1 MCVTGQRKS
10 NTLLFGSF
18 GRIDL
23 RTLEAT
29 ELMKPGVLG
38 FLDIVCTKFRTGLD
52 RVKNLPQSDGVDEKF
67 K

>member
-1 MCVTGQRKS
+1 M
-10 NTLLFGSF
+10 FGSF

-23 RTLEAT
+23 STLEAT
-29 ELMKPGVLG
+29 ELMKPGVWG

-52 RVKNLPQSDGVDEKF
+52 RVKNLSQSDGVDEKF